1 MTTENNVLIKT
12 RKTIA
17 GDLIA
22 ALVQELRMPQIGIK
36 VGFDEQ
42 QHILE
47 RIKKRAPHPPDL

>member
-22 ALVQELRMPQIGIK
+22 ALVQELRVPQIGIK

-42 QHILE
+42 
-47 RIKKRAPHPPDL
+47 